1 MNKVYACIDGL
12 ATSAAVIDWAAWSAR
27 RLSVPLELLH
37 VLERPPEMPPV
48 GDYSGALGL
57 GAQEVLLQKL
67 SDLDA
72 QRGKLAQEAGRQILH
87 SAHERANA
95 AGVAQVNGRMRH
107 GELVDTLLELEP
119 DARLFV
125 LGEHYQA
132 GRARKIHLDHHVERV
147 IRAVKRPVLVATA
160 EQFVSPKRFVIA
172 YDGSATARKTVAMV
186 AASPLLQGLPALVAM
201 VGADTPAA
209 QQALQDARQV
219 LQGAG
224 FALETTLL
232 PGEPEQAL
240 PALLQSQS
248 QSQSASLLVM
258 GAYGHSRI
266 RHLIVGSTT
275 TALLRL
281 STVPVLILR

>member
-12 ATSAAVIDWAAWSAR
+12 VTTTAVIDWAAWSAR

-37 VLERPPEMPPV
+37 VLERPPELPHV

-57 GAQEVLLQKL
+57 GAQEVLLQQL
-67 SDLDA
+67 SALDE
-72 QRGKLAQEAGRQILH
+72 QRGKLAQEAGRQMLQ
-87 SAHERANA
+87 SARERASA
-95 AGVAQVNGRMRH
+95 TGALQVDGRMRH

-125 LGEHYQA
+125 LGEHYHA
-132 GRARKIHLDHHVERV
+132 SSPRKIHLDHHVERV

-160 EQFVSPKRFVIA
+160 EEFVAPERFVIA
-172 YDGSATARKTVAMV
+172 YDGSATARKTVETV
-186 AASPLLQGLPALVAM
+186 ARSPLLQGLPALVAL
-201 VGADTPAA
+201 VGAETPAA
-209 QQALQDARQV
+209 QQALQDARQA

-224 FALETTLL
+224 FAVETTLL

-240 PALLQSQS
+240 PTLLKTQT
-248 QSQSASLLVM
+248 AAMLVM

-275 TALLRL
+275 TTLLRL
-281 STVPVLILR
+281 SEVPVLILR

>member
-12 ATSAAVIDWAAWSAR
+12 ATTTAVIDWAAWSAR

-37 VLERPPEMPPV
+37 VLERPPEMPHV
-48 GDYSGALGL
+48 GDYSGAIGL

-67 SDLDA
+67 SDLDE
-72 QRGKLAQEAGRQILH
+72 QRGKLAQEAGRQMLQN
-87 SAHERANA
+87 AQERASA
-95 AGVAQVNGRMRH
+95 AGVAQVDGRMRH

-125 LGEHYQA
+125 LGEHYHA
-132 GRARKIHLDHHVERV
+132 SSPRKIHLDHHVERV

-160 EQFVSPKRFVIA
+160 EQFVAPERFVIA
-172 YDGSATARKTVAMV
+172 YDGSATARKTIEMV
-186 AASPLLQGLPALVAM
+186 AASPLLRGLPALVAM
-201 VGADTPAA
+201 AGSDTPAA
-209 QQALQDARQV
+209 QQALQDARQL

-224 FALETTLL
+224 FAVETTLL
-232 PGEPEQAL
+232 SGEPEQAL
-240 PALLQSQS
+240 PALLKTQG
-248 QSQSASLLVM
+248 ATLLVM

-275 TALLRL
+275 TTLLRL
-281 STVPVLILR
+281 SEVPVLILR

>member
-12 ATSAAVIDWAAWSAR
+12 ATTTAVIDWTAWSAR

-37 VLERPPEMPPV
+37 VLERPPEMPHV
-48 GDYSGALGL
+48 GDYSGAIGL

-67 SDLDA
+67 SDLDE
-72 QRGKLAQEAGRQILH
+72 QRGKLAQEAGRQMLQN
-87 SAHERANA
+87 AQERASA
-95 AGVAQVNGRMRH
+95 AGVAQVDGRMRH

-125 LGEHYQA
+125 LGEHYHA
-132 GRARKIHLDHHVERV
+132 SSPRKIHLDHHVERV

-160 EQFVSPKRFVIA
+160 EQFVAPERFVIA
-172 YDGSATARKTVAMV
+172 YDGSATARKTVEMV
-186 AASPLLQGLPALVAM
+186 AASPLLRGLPALVAM
-201 VGADTPAA
+201 AGSDTPAA
-209 QQALQDARQV
+209 QQALQDARQL

-224 FALETTLL
+224 FAVETTLL
-232 PGEPEQAL
+232 SGEPEQAL
-240 PALLQSQS
+240 PALLKTQG
-248 QSQSASLLVM
+248 ATLLVM

-275 TALLRL
+275 TTLLRL
-281 STVPVLILR
+281 SEVPVLILR

>member
-12 ATSAAVIDWAAWSAR
+12 ATTTAVIDWTAWSAR

-37 VLERPPEMPPV
+37 VLERPPEMPHV
-48 GDYSGALGL
+48 GDYSGAIGL

-67 SDLDA
+67 SDLDE
-72 QRGKLAQEAGRQILH
+72 QRGKLAQEAGRQMLQN
-87 SAHERANA
+87 AQERASA
-95 AGVAQVNGRMRH
+95 AGVAQVDGRMRH

-125 LGEHYQA
+125 LGEHYHA
-132 GRARKIHLDHHVERV
+132 SSPRKIHLDHHVERV

-160 EQFVSPKRFVIA
+160 EQFVAPERFVIA
-172 YDGSATARKTVAMV
+172 YDGSATARKTIEMV
-186 AASPLLQGLPALVAM
+186 AASPLLRGLPALVAM
-201 VGADTPAA
+201 AGSDTPAA
-209 QQALQDARQV
+209 QQALQDARQL

-224 FALETTLL
+224 FAVETTLL
-232 PGEPEQAL
+232 SGEPEQAL
-240 PALLQSQS
+240 PALLKTQG
-248 QSQSASLLVM
+248 ATLLVM

-275 TALLRL
+275 TTLLRL
-281 STVPVLILR
+281 SEVPVLILR